1 MRHSGSS
8 SAWRSLT
15 LCLAL
20 PALSIASD
28 RAAGAA
34 TPVVPSIGCAGCTVL
49 TGGTVFDGTRGGIG
63 TVVIEGTRV
72 RRVVFGE
79 AHAIAGEVVD
89 VTGQTVLPGLIDLHV
104 HSTSSAGLWGSAFEQ
119 SVDDV
124 LRAMLRAGVTTYL
137 DLGSPARTIF
147 DYRTRIGEGALLA
160 PRLFASGPLLTATG
174 GHPCYDDPPGDFCV
188 FIDAPADVDAA
199 LDVLQPAR
207 PDFLKVVVEAGV
219 SRPIPELSGPSLAAI
234 EARAEAAGV
243 RAIAHVS
250 STVEVEAALAG
261 GVRLFAHLPFL
272 DRISPD
278 LAARMAAEGV
288 VVVPTAAVVDSD
300 YRLSHGTVVELDDPA
315 LGDDVPAEVVAEL
328 RSPAAVRSLTGARR
342 RALTETWRETLQ
354 ANVAL
359 CHQAGVRLAAGTDSG
374 NPGVFHG
381 LAMARELSLYVEAG
395 MTPLEALTAGTRAP
409 ADLLRRSDLG
419 RLEAGATADVL
430 VVEGDALADIGALAR
445 VARVYLDGGLVDR
458 EALALPRK
466 TRLER

>member
-174 GHPCYDDPPGDFCV
+174 GHPCYDDPP
-188 FIDAPADVDAA
+188 
-199 LDVLQPAR
+199 R